1 MLGDTRVAGEWLP
14 DNDQI
19 EEELREYL
27 ALFQSD
33 TQPDELRRLR
43 EIALDWMRRLAEFHP
58 YVTGAVLNGTAN
70 AHSDIHLQAFTD
82 NPKDV
87 AIYLL
92 NQNVQ
97 YDVSETRHFAGRADV
112 ETLSFLWR
120 PRLTSTRSASTS
132 RSMRATTCAARSGP
146 TRAAGSPVRMP
157 PRCARSSK
165 QARPLPN
172 RNDSTMMMKRMLAL
186 AVVAAAAVAGSR
198 RRPLV
203 PRPGRRRCRRRGAR
217 RTRQPGRTVVGGVA
231 DGTDGKPAT
240 LSAFKGQKVVV
251 NFWASWC
258 GLRRGDA
265 GLVALSHQYK
275 QKGIRFIGIGVD
287 SEQNVKNFLQKV
299 KVDYPVFVS
308 GYAGA
313 DLARNFGIR
322 PARCRLRSSSTKPAR
337 SARQNWG
344 KSSRPS

>member
-132 RSMRATTCAARSGP
+132 RSMRATTCAARSRP

-186 AVVAAAAVAGSR
+186 AVVAAAAVAGAAA
-198 RRPLV
+198 
-203 PRPGRRRCRRRGAR
+203 GHWFRGPADD
-217 RTRQPGRTVVGGVA
+217 GVA
-231 DGTDGKPAT
+231 VAAPAAHGSPVEQLWAASLTGTDGKPAT

-258 GLRRGDA
+258 G
-265 GLVALSHQYK
+265 
-275 QKGIRFIGIGVD
+275 
-287 SEQNVKNFLQKV
+287 
-299 KVDYPVFVS
+299 
-308 GYAGA
+308 
-313 DLARNFGIR
+313 
-322 PARCRLRSSSTKPAR
+322 PASRRCRKPSRYRTNTSRRASVSSG
-337 SARQNWG
+337 SASIPNRT
-344 KSSRPS
+344 